1 MESFP
6 LHFHRYSG
14 GKATYCL
21 HRKSILEQTFRPI
34 NAFKNR
40 EHFDFID

>member
-14 GKATYCL
+14 EKATYCL
-21 HRKSILEQTFRPI
+21 HRKSIFERTLRPI
-34 NAFKNR
+34 NAFKNQ
-40 EHFDFID
+40 EHLNFID